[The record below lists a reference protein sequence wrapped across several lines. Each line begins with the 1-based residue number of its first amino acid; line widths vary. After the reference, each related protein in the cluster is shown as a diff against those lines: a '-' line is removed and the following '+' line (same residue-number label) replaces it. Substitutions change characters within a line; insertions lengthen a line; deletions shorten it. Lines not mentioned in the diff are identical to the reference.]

1 MSSSPARGLIPATEI
16 KSAQRLGLSVLLLL
30 LLAGVL
36 VLPIWLVK
44 YPPLVDYPNHLART
58 YILAHMGEKGFWLR
72 QFYGVQWGLYPYLVM
87 DLVLLALQ
95 TVFAVEI
102 AGKILLSLCV
112 LAIPASVWM
121 FLRRVNPSQPA
132 LALCALPF
140 TYNIFFLSGFLAYQL
155 SIAVCFLLLAVC
167 LDYIKKQSLARF
179 CLCLLLATLLYFTH
193 LVGFALA
200 GLVLGLYGLATRQ
213 RVKFFGFLFL
223 IFLPGTAFW
232 AINKATVGISSLLIM
247 GNPKE
252 KLIGLSEVMRGYS
265 TRLDLVC
272 LLALLGTVLAM
283 WVRNREVRWNRA
295 WLWPS
300 AAVFGLYWVFPMVYG
315 TGWDADTRILLFTAL
330 LAWATVDFGRRTKWL
345 VPVVLVLTMLRV
357 TNVAYHFVQEQP
369 RLASMAQSFSTPP
382 PNSRVLP
389 VVSSWGERQIQQPY
403 RHFWAYGVIEH
414 HWFAPYLFTDQGVQ
428 PLTKVYPAYDPP
440 GFWSFRYTSPL
451 SLPRIQQDYDY
462 VWAYNVEAMAHD
474 FATIGDV
481 AFRQGDLTVYKIR
494 PRANPATPLNAGAG
508 NVGKRESR
516 GLRGGS

>member
-1 MSSSPARGLIPATEI
+1 MSASPATALISKGSGP
-16 KSAQRLGLSVLLLL
+16 QHRLGARVLLLL
-30 LLAGVL
+30 LLAGVM

-44 YPPLVDYPNHLART
+44 YPPLIDYPNHLARA
-58 YILAHMGEKGFWLR
+58 YILAHMGDKGFWLR
-72 QFYGVQWGLYPYLVM
+72 QFYGAQWGLYPYLVM

-95 TVFAVEI
+95 TVFAVQI
-102 AGKILLSLCV
+102 AGKILLSISV
-112 LAIPASVWM
+112 LAIPVSVWV

-167 LDYIKKQSLARF
+167 LDYLRKQSLRRF

-200 GLVLGLYGLATRQ
+200 GLVLGLYGLAMRQ
-213 RVKFFGFLFL
+213 RFKFFAFLFL
-223 IFLPGTAFW
+223 IFLPGTVFW
-232 AINKATVGISSLLIM
+232 AINKAMVGATSLLIM

-265 TRLDLVC
+265 TALDLVC
-272 LLALLGTVLAM
+272 LLALLCSVVAM
-283 WVRNREVRWNRA
+283 LVRNREVRWNRA
-295 WLWPS
+295 WLWPT
-300 AAVFGLYWVFPMVYG
+300 AAVFGIYWVFPMVYG

-330 LAWATVDFGRRTKWL
+330 LAWAAIDFGRRTKWL
-345 VPVVLVLTMLRV
+345 VPVVLVLTVLRV

-369 RLASMAQSFSTPP
+369 RLVSMAQSFSTPAA
-382 PNSRVLP
+382 NSRVLP
-389 VVSSWGERQIQQPY
+389 VVSSRGERQIQQPY

-414 HWFAPYLFTDQGVQ
+414 QWFAPYLFTDLGVQ
-428 PLTKVYPAYDPP
+428 PLTKVRPAYDPP

-462 VWAYNVEAMAHD
+462 VWAYNTEALAHD
-474 FATIGDV
+474 FEKIGDV
-481 AFRQGDLTVYKIR
+481 AFREGDLTVYKIH
-494 PRANPATPLNAGAG
+494 PKTDNATPLNAGT
-508 NVGKRESR
+508 GKMGERDVR
-516 GLRGGS
+516 GLRGRS